1 MKRLPIL
8 VCFLF
13 GILECSGCQSK
24 NTDTILALEKK
35 VKQLEASVETLET
48 EVSKAKANETSN
60 SVSTHRTSSNN
71 NMEGL
76 TASVHRT
83 LQKLKEATPAESE
96 HARMEQYFSFKN
108 QLKQLH
114 HNIDAYDDN
123 LQLQYQKELL
133 SYTDYKIQE
142 RDAKALQEQLPL
154 AANDLKT
161 RFRIDE

>member
-1 MKRLPIL
+1 
-8 VCFLF
+8 
-13 GILECSGCQSK
+13 
-24 NTDTILALEKK
+24 
-35 VKQLEASVETLET
+35 
-48 EVSKAKANETSN
+48 
-60 SVSTHRTSSNN
+60 
-71 NMEGL
+71 
-76 TASVHRT
+76 
-83 LQKLKEATPAESE
+83 
-96 HARMEQYFSFKN
+96 N

>member
-1 MKRLPIL
+1 MKRFPIL

-13 GILECSGCQSK
+13 GILLCSGCQSK

-48 EVSKAKANETSN
+48 EVSKAKTNETSN
-60 SVSTHRTSSNN
+60 SVSIHHTSSN

-123 LQLQYQKELL
+123 LQLQYQKKLL

-154 AANDLKT
+154 AANDLKPD
-161 RFRIDE
+161 FA